1 LSLALTLHHNFYLH
15 LEIILSSKSLRTM
28 KRILSALAFAAL
40 VSTFATA
47 QSTAAPTAAPAKTSK
62 AAKKAAKAAA
72 AAAATPAP
80 VKVTAVSAP
89 VMENH
94 TPAVTAAPTVVE
106 TPVEKAKI
114 GGPVMTFEK
123 TEVDYG
129 TISQGADPLRRFKF
143 KNTGTEPLVIKNA
156 RGSCGCTVPSFKK
169 EPIAPGET
177 SEIEVRY
184 DTQRIGDFQKS
195 VTIDTNEGEQPR
207 VLMIKGHV
215 NEKVAEA
222 GVPVNAPSLISAPKQ

>member
-1 LSLALTLHHNFYLH
+1 
-15 LEIILSSKSLRTM
+15 M
-28 KRILSALAFAAL
+28 KRILSAFAFAAL
-40 VSTFATA
+40 FSTFATA
-47 QSTAAPTAAPAKTSK
+47 Q
-62 AAKKAAKAAA
+62 
-72 AAAATPAP
+72 ATPA
-80 VKVTAVSAP
+80 VATA
-89 VMENH
+89 
-94 TPAVTAAPTVVE
+94 TPAVEAAP
-106 TPVEKAKI
+106 AKI

-123 TEVDYG
+123 TEMDYG
-129 TISQGADPLRRFKF
+129 TIAQGADPLRRFKF

-184 DTQRIGDFQKS
+184 DTQRVGDFSKS
-195 VTIDTNEGEQPR
+195 VTIETNEGDQAR